1 MAVMSFFPRCLH
13 RLPALSAWIMTGPP
27 RRRGRCNHLL
37 AIVLL
42 GGVLSAGG
50 VLAQPAPANI
60 IGWQVDATPVR
71 GAATASQ
78 ATGAP
83 AERQLRVMLDRAY
96 PVMARLTWVEV
107 DGRRLGPARESAD
120 LRSLSVPLPASVQV
134 SAASRI
140 RLAEPAAQ
148 ARQARQTPVSTGEW
162 RPPPARVTA
171 TDPADRGPLQVDA
184 FDYAL
189 GDQAFAFPLRGNRIA
204 RAEMRARVYL
214 PQDLGG
220 PMPLVLFLHGRHQTC
235 HSSDGPGLAWPCP
248 ADSEVVNSY
257 LGYDGP
263 AHALASQGYVVVSV
277 SANGINAFDNGA
289 EDYGRSARAALLRRH
304 LDYLQRANATAT
316 AELGERLRGRL
327 DMERI
332 GIMGHSRGGEG
343 AVAAAVDA
351 ATGVGSHRLKAV
363 FALAPTSFA
372 EDARVPQ
379 AALAVML
386 PYCDGDV
393 SDLQGQ
399 RYVDASRHAR
409 VGNVPQATLIAHGA
423 NHNFYNAVWTP
434 GTGPGASDD
443 ALYFDRSGLCRQA
456 SLYRLPAPA
465 QYRAGAAYIAAFF
478 RLHLGDEHQLA
489 PLFDGSATRTPGEAV
504 VQSVASAPQPRRLDL
519 ASFQRDT
526 AGISHLGWN
535 ALYCDGRAY
544 QPGPTQA
551 YCADESW
558 EGAVPHWTGLGT
570 GQMLRLSWSGGRG
583 QTRILLPGG
592 VTDVSGYGMLGL
604 RAMPSERRHGL
615 AAPAL
620 TVALVDRQGRR
631 AKLRIPKGADAL
643 APLPGSSPA
652 QVNWL
657 LRGVQIPLKAF
668 GGVDLTGIV
677 AVELTP
683 ATGAGEVFLSDL
695 ALVRTD
701 NP

>member
-1 MAVMSFFPRCLH
+1 MAVISLVPSRPH
-13 RLPALSAWIMTGPP
+13 RVPAASAWTAAGPP
-27 RRRGRCNHLL
+27 RLRGWCHHLL

-42 GGVLSAGG
+42 AGALSAGG
-50 VLAQPAPANI
+50 AFAQPAPANI
-60 IGWQVDATPVR
+60 IGWQVEAPPVR
-71 GAATASQ
+71 GATASP
-78 ATGAP
+78 ATDAP

-107 DGRRLGPARESAD
+107 DGKRLGPARESAD

-134 SAASRI
+134 SPASQV
-140 RLAEPAAQ
+140 RLAEPAVQ
-148 ARQARQTPVSTGEW
+148 ARQAGSAGGWT
-162 RPPPARVTA
+162 PPPARVTA

-189 GDQAFAFPLRGNRIA
+189 GDQAFAFPLAGNRIA
-204 RAEMRARVYL
+204 RGEMRARVYL

-220 PMPLVLFLHGRHQTC
+220 PMPVVLFLHGRHQTC

-263 AHALASQGYVVVSV
+263 AHALATQGYVVVSV
-277 SANGINAFDNGA
+277 SVNGINAFDNGA

-316 AELGERLRGRL
+316 AELGQRLRGRL

-332 GIMGHSRGGEG
+332 GVMGHSRGGEG

-351 ATGVGSHRLKAV
+351 AAGVGPHRLKAV

-372 EDARVPQ
+372 DDARVPQ

-399 RYVDASRHAR
+399 RYVDASRHAG

-456 SLYRLPAPA
+456 SPYRLPAPA

-489 PLFDGSATRTPGEAV
+489 PLFDGSATRPPGEAV
-504 VQSVASAPQPRRLDL
+504 VQSVASAPPLDRLDL

-558 EGAVPHWTGLGT
+558 EGTVPHWTGLGT

-583 QTRILLPGG
+583 QSRILLPGG
-592 VTDVSGYGMLGL
+592 VTDVSGYGMLSL

-631 AKLRIPKGADAL
+631 AKARIPKGGDAL
-643 APLPGSSPA
+643 GPLPGGSPA

-657 LRGVQIPLKAF
+657 LRSVQIPLKAF
-668 GGVDLTGIV
+668 NGVNLSEIV

-695 ALVRTD
+695 ALVGTG

>member
-1 MAVMSFFPRCLH
+1 MAVLPRCLNSCNRVPLSSALISAGSLRWRVWRN
-13 RLPALSAWIMTGPP
+13 RLP
-27 RRRGRCNHLL
+27 

-42 GGVLSAGG
+42 VGGLLAGSA
-50 VLAQPAPANI
+50 LAQPAPVNI
-60 IGWQVDATPVR
+60 IGWQVEAPSAR
-71 GAATASQ
+71 GVAVASD
-78 ATGAP
+78 AP
-83 AERQLRVMLDRAY
+83 AQRQLRVMLDRAY
-96 PVMARLTWVEV
+96 PVMARLSWIEV
-107 DGRRLGPARESAD
+107 DGKRLGPARESAD
-120 LRSLSVPLPASVQV
+120 LRSLSVPLPASIRVGPD
-134 SAASRI
+134 SRI
-140 RLAEPAAQ
+140 RLADYTGQ
-148 ARQARQTPVSTGEW
+148 ARQAPGGQGGWTP
-162 RPPPARVTA
+162 PLQQVTDA
-171 TDPADRGPLQVDA
+171 DPADNGPLQVDVL
-184 FDYAL
+184 DYAL
-189 GDQAFAFPLRGNRIA
+189 GEQAFAFPLRGNRIA
-204 RAEMRARVYL
+204 RGEVRARVYL

-235 HSSDGPGLAWPCP
+235 HSSEGPGLAWPCP
-248 ADSEVVNSY
+248 ADSEVVNSH

-277 SANGINAFDNGA
+277 SANGINAFDNDA
-289 EDYGRSARAALLRRH
+289 EDYGRSARAALLRHH
-304 LDYLQRANATAT
+304 LDYLQRANAAAT
-316 AELGERLRGRL
+316 DELGERLRGRL

-351 ATGVGSHRLKAV
+351 AAGVGPHRLKAV

-372 EDARVPQ
+372 DDARVPQ

-393 SDLQGQ
+393 SDLHGQ

-409 VGNVPQATLIAHGA
+409 IGNVPQTTLIAHGA
-423 NHNFYNAVWTP
+423 NHNFYNSVWTP

-443 ALYFDRSGLCRQA
+443 ALYFDRMGLCRQA
-456 SLYRLPAPA
+456 SPYRLPAAA

-478 RLHLGDEHQLA
+478 RLHLGDEQALA
-489 PLFDGSATRTPGEAV
+489 TLFDGSATRTPGKAV
-504 VQSVASAPQPRRLDL
+504 VQSVASAPPPRRLDL
-519 ASFQRDT
+519 ASFQQDT

-535 ALYCDGRAY
+535 ALYCDGQGYR
-544 QPGPTQA
+544 PGPTQA
-551 YCADESW
+551 YCADERW
-558 EGAVPHWTGLGT
+558 EGTVPHWTGLGT

-583 QTRILLPGG
+583 QTRILLPAG
-592 VTDVSGYGMLGL
+592 VTDVSGYSVLGL

-631 AKLRIPKGADAL
+631 AKVRIPKGADAL
-643 APLPGSSPA
+643 GPLPGSSPA

-657 LRGVQIPLKAF
+657 LRSVQLPLKAF
-668 GGVDLTGIV
+668 AGVNLAEIV

-695 ALVRTD
+695 ALVSAD